1 MKIVKETRIK
11 FEKGV
16 PLRLEG
22 NDRDYLASWYPFFSF
37 LVQYRSTGWR
47 RRTEQQRHKQRKT
60 KQRKKAQQQQ
70 QQQQQQQRDKTR

>member
-47 RRTEQQRHKQRKT
+47 RRTEQQKDGYRELT
-60 KQRKKAQQQQ
+60 VVVVGGGA
-70 QQQQQQQRDKTR
+70 DEMMCEGAVVSS